1 MLDIT
6 DQGQIASLVARID
19 GDPHGRPL
27 RAVVNNAGIGD
38 LGPAGTF
45 PIPEWRRTFE
55 VNFFGTIAVT
65 QALLPALLR
74 SKGRVVNISSVGG
87 KVAMAGWSP
96 YASSKYALEAVTDS
110 LRRELAPHGV
120 RVVVV
125 EPAFVRT
132 EMAGHGV
139 AAANQVIAQ
148 MTPDQKKWYGALMH
162 AVAAQLSANAKKGL
176 AVEKAA
182 RVVAKA
188 VTDRRP
194 RTRYA
199 IGAEAATTIG
209 FIRIMPDR
217 VLDRVLA
224 AGLRPHYPKNG

>member
-1 MLDIT
+1 
-6 DQGQIASLVARID
+6 
-19 GDPHGRPL
+19 L

-45 PIPEWRRTFE
+45 PIPEWRHTFE

-74 SKGRVVNISSVGG
+74 GKGRVVNISSVGG
-87 KVAMAGWSP
+87 KVSMAGWGP

-125 EPAFVRT
+125 EPGFVRT
-132 EMAGHGV
+132 EMAGRGV
-139 AAANQVIAQ
+139 VAANQVIAQ

-162 AVAAQLSANAKKGL
+162 AVVG
-176 AVEKAA
+176 
-182 RVVAKA
+182 
-188 VTDRRP
+188 
-194 RTRYA
+194 
-199 IGAEAATTIG
+199 
-209 FIRIMPDR
+209 
-217 VLDRVLA
+217 
-224 AGLRPHYPKNG
+224 